1 MGDRPDD
8 ATPGTINAD
17 VAAISAS
24 TLKSCTLALWRSSLS
39 AARTKDD
46 MAKASKVAKERK
58 APVVEAARSGAK
70 KAAQPAARL
79 YSNFSPIPLL
89 LPCPVPI
96 ASSSSKPVKYVTH
109 HTYVRPHHSKRK
121 VSFSDDDAAEDTDA
135 RTIFAVNLPVDMTE
149 RDLRA
154 VFGSWGVVESIK
166 FNDSIS
172 NSALEDAV
180 RGMSPE
186 DSDEELESDAEE
198 AAADEQDQSESAG
211 PTFVPNFPEKR
222 RRRRRPDV
230 LASIPEVASL
240 PSLDPRQTPLG
251 ASGLRAAHITYLDP
265 LSVSRAMTHP
275 ASKPIPIPSYG
286 AEPTGLA
293 YYDRLHRALRPPLNA
308 VKEYAD
314 SAMARFDALH
324 GMLLSSRAKKQG
336 AGALVDEDGFTVVVR
351 GGRYGRTG
359 GRGSGDGALGVG
371 VAKRGFGKDQEEL
384 EKGKGQ
390 GAKELVDF
398 YRFQKKERKQKGE
411 PFKDP
416 VRHH

>member
-1 MGDRPDD
+1 
-8 ATPGTINAD
+8 
-17 VAAISAS
+17 
-24 TLKSCTLALWRSSLS
+24 
-39 AARTKDD
+39 
-46 MAKASKVAKERK
+46 MAKGGKQGKGRTDRAADAAVPSPRK
-58 APVVEAARSGAK
+58 AAP
-70 KAAQPAARL
+70 PAAKL
-79 YSNFSPIPLL
+79 YSNFLPIPLL
-89 LPCPVPI
+89 LPCPTPI
-96 ASSSSKPVKYVTH
+96 ASSSSKPVTHVTH
-109 HTYVRPHHSKRK
+109 HIYVRPHRSKSK
-121 VSFSDDDAAEDTDA
+121 GIIAGDDDAADSDA

-154 VFGSWGVVESIK
+154 VFGAWGVIESIT
-166 FNDSIS
+166 FNDGPSHS
-172 NSALEDAV
+172 VLEDAV
-180 RGMSPE
+180 RGLSPE

-198 AAADEQDQSESAG
+198 AAAEGQDRPDAAE
-211 PTFVPNFPEKR
+211 PTFIPTFPEKR
-222 RRRRRPDV
+222 RRRRRPDQ

-251 ASGLRAAHITYLDP
+251 PSGLRAAHITYLDP
-265 LSVSRAMTHP
+265 LSVSRAMAHP
-275 ASKPIPIPSYG
+275 ASKPISIPSYG
-286 AEPTGLA
+286 AEPAGLT
-293 YYDRLHRALRPPLNA
+293 YYDRLHLALRPPLNA

-324 GMLLSSRAKKQG
+324 GLLLSSRAKKQG

-384 EKGKGQ
+384 EKGKGK

-411 PFKDP
+411 SAGSQRVAADQPQSWQGCASGSTTIASGWM
-416 VRHH
+416 R